1 MLDYK
6 IGIMIDGFKLPM
18 NEALHT
24 AALIGADALQLTAV
38 GIEDAPLDMDAT
50 GRKELYRRICGEGLS
65 VSAVC
70 GDLGG
75 HGFTLAE
82 ENPGKI
88 ETSKRIVD
96 LALEMGTKVI
106 TTHIGVIPA
115 VKNETYNTMLEACGE
130 LGLYAH
136 SHGARFAIETG
147 PATPEV
153 LCGFI
158 EDLGTDG
165 IAVNYDP
172 ANLVMVTG
180 VDPVKGVHTLSG
192 KIAHTHAKDGVM
204 LKKTDPK
211 VIYDFFAEGGIGD
224 LRMEDYFRELPLGS
238 GDVDIPA
245 WIKALS
251 DVGYA
256 GYITVEREAGPDP
269 VGDIRLAV
277 TTLRN
282 IFASL

>member
-6 IGIMIDGFKLPM
+6 IGIMIDGFHLPM

-24 AALIGADALQLTAV
+24 AAIIGADALQLTAI
-38 GIEDAPLDMDAT
+38 GIENAPLNMNRAE
-50 GRKELYRRICGEGLS
+50 RRELADRISSEGLA

-75 HGFTLAE
+75 HGFTLAS
-82 ENPGKI
+82 ENPAKI

-96 LALEMGTKVI
+96 LALEMGTNVV

-115 VKNETYNTMLEACGE
+115 DKSGCYGTMLEACAILGE
-130 LGLYAH
+130 YAH
-136 SHGARFAIETG
+136 NNGARFAIETG
-147 PATPEV
+147 PETPEV
-153 LCGFI
+153 LGAFI
-158 EDLGTDG
+158 DELGTDG

-180 VDPVKGVHTLSG
+180 VDPVKGVHTLG
-192 KIAHTHAKDGVM
+192 NKIAHTHAKDGIM
-204 LKKTDPK
+204 IKKTDPK
-211 VIYDFFAEGGIGD
+211 IIYDFFAEGGIGD
-224 LRMEDYFRELPLGS
+224 LRMGDYFCELPLGR
-238 GDVDIPA
+238 GNVNLAA
-245 WIKALS
+245 WVKALS
-251 DVGYA
+251 DIGYK

-277 TTLRN
+277 STLRE
-282 IFASL
+282 IFAAL

>member
-18 NEALHT
+18 RESLRT
-24 AALIGADALQLTAV
+24 AAEIGADALQLTAV
-38 GIEDAPLDMDAT
+38 GIENAPLDMNAAA
-50 GRKELYRRICGEGLS
+50 RRELADQISSEGLA

-75 HGFTLAE
+75 HGFTVAA
-82 ENPGKI
+82 ENPAKI

-115 VKNETYNTMLEACGE
+115 DKSGCYGTMLEACGV
-130 LGLYAH
+130 LGEYAA
-136 SHGARFAIETG
+136 SNGARFAIETG
-147 PATPEV
+147 PETPEV
-153 LCGFI
+153 LGGFI
-158 EDLGTDG
+158 DDLGTDG

-180 VDPVKGVHTLSG
+180 VDPIQGVHTLKG
-192 KIAHTHAKDGVM
+192 KIAHTHAKDGIM
-204 LKKTDPK
+204 LKQTDPK

-224 LRMEDYFRELPLGS
+224 LRMEEYFRELPLGF
-238 GDVDIPA
+238 GNVNLTA
-245 WIKALS
+245 WVKALA
-251 DVGYA
+251 DIGYN

-277 TTLRN
+277 STLRE
-282 IFASL
+282 IFKSL